1 VKAPNEHPTVPAMA
15 SISEAEYRAAIANG
29 MTICAP
35 EVKRDTQRRIRAVAA
50 AMREGES

>member
-35 EVKRDTQRRIRAVAA
+35 EVKRDTQRRIRAVK

>member
-1 VKAPNEHPTVPAMA
+1 MSARREHPTVPAMA

-35 EVKRDTQRRIRAVAA
+35 EVKRDTQRRIRLLAA
-50 AMREGES
+50 KGGQS